1 MPTLPYLDIFASAA
15 ASFDGTARTTK
26 ISTGWRSAM
35 ILEDDCALASLP
47 VPRSLLTGDV
57 GALAP
62 PAPDSPELLLGY

>member
-1 MPTLPYLDIFASAA
+1 MILLL
-15 ASFDGTARTTK
+15 
-26 ISTGWRSAM
+26 

-62 PAPDSPELLLGY
+62 HVPDSPELLLGY

>member
-1 MPTLPYLDIFASAA
+1 MILLL
-15 ASFDGTARTTK
+15 
-26 ISTGWRSAM
+26 